1 MTSLKTIRLRLNLTQ
16 RLALV
21 FAGLLLLCS
30 GASAWMQ
37 VLSSRMH
44 EQEVV
49 QGLSR
54 DLAAHIAAQAP
65 LMDERGPM
73 PGAVRRLFGQLMA
86 VNPSVEVYLLD
97 TDGRVVE
104 HAAPQGHTVRERV
117 DLDPIRRFLAR
128 EALPITGDDP
138 RSSAR
143 KVFSAAP
150 LRVGDRDA
158 GFVYVVLLGEA
169 HDRLAGLDATGNAL
183 RVALWS
189 IAMVALLCL
198 AAGLIAFGLITRPLR
213 RLAEAVRRYNIDDVA
228 AVDGI
233 NNFNDT
239 GGTGVTSVTMATGNA
254 KAPDLFMDDGLP
266 AGTQRD
272 EIAVLRAAFS
282 QMATR
287 IGEQWRRLSRQDEQR
302 REMVTTISHDLRT
315 PLSSLH
321 GYLETL
327 LLKDG
332 QLDPAQRRR
341 YLEIA
346 IEQSTAV
353 GGLARS
359 LFELARLEQG
369 FVEPQLESFQLT
381 DLVQDVFQK
390 FELVATQRQVTLS
403 ARFDEPVPAVE
414 ADLGLIERVL
424 TNLLDNALRHTPAG
438 GQVQVTL
445 ERASPASVRVT
456 LADTGPGIDPARR
469 ADLFQR
475 PFNVDGAR
483 RGGGLGLRI
492 VHRILA
498 LHGAEIR
505 LLEAPGAAFE
515 FALRQAPG
523 TALTPLTSLT
533 PAPAA
538 HRA

>member
-1 MTSLKTIRLRLNLTQ
+1 MRPRLSLRLNLTQ

-30 GASAWMQ
+30 GASAWLQ
-37 VLSSRMH
+37 VRSSRMH

-97 TDGRVVE
+97 NDGRVVE
-104 HAAPQGHTVRERV
+104 HAAPQGHLVREHV
-117 DLDPIRRFLAR
+117 DLDPVRRFLAH
-128 EALPITGDDP
+128 APLPITGDDP
-138 RSSAR
+138 RSPAR

-183 RVALWS
+183 RAALWS
-189 IAMVALLCL
+189 IAIVALLCL
-198 AAGLIAFGLITRPLR
+198 AAGLMAFGLITRPLR
-213 RLAEAVRRYNIDDVA
+213 HLAEAVRRHDIDDATATALLVDERSPDA
-228 AVDGI
+228 A
-233 NNFNDT
+233 T
-239 GGTGVTSVTMATGNA
+239 
-254 KAPDLFMDDGLP
+254 
-266 AGTQRD
+266 RD

-332 QLDPAQRRR
+332 QLDAAQRRR

-369 FVEPQLESFQLT
+369 FVEPQMETFQLT

-390 FELVATQRQVTLS
+390 FELVAAQRQVVLS
-403 ARFDEPVPAVE
+403 ARFDEPVPPVE

-424 TNLLDNALRHTPAG
+424 TNLLDNALRHTPPG
-438 GQVQVTL
+438 GQVQVAL
-445 ERASPASVRVT
+445 ERISSEPPASVRVT

-505 LLEAPGAAFE
+505 LLEAQGAVFE
-515 FALRQAPG
+515 FALRQAPAAG
-523 TALTPLTSLT
+523 RATSSP
-533 PAPAA
+533 PAPPPEAPTS
-538 HRA
+538 

>member
-1 MTSLKTIRLRLNLTQ
+1 MRLNLNLTQ

-30 GASAWMQ
+30 GASAWLQ
-37 VLSSRMH
+37 VRSSRMH

-54 DLAAHIAAQAP
+54 QLAAHIAAQAP

-97 TDGRVVE
+97 TEGRVVE
-104 HAAPQGHTVRERV
+104 HAAPQGRLVRERV
-117 DLDPIRRFLAR
+117 DLDPIRRFLDRAP
-128 EALPITGDDP
+128 LPITGDDP
-138 RSSAR
+138 RSGAR

-183 RVALWS
+183 RAALWS
-189 IAMVALLCL
+189 IAIVALLCL

-213 RLAEAVRRYNIDDVA
+213 RLAEAVRRYDIDDSN
-228 AVDGI
+228 DGS
-233 NNFNDT
+233 DA
-239 GGTGVTSVTMATGNA
+239 SAT
-254 KAPDLFMDDGLP
+254 APDLLVDQPSSAAPG
-266 AGTQRD
+266 RD

-282 QMATR
+282 QMAAR

-332 QLDPAQRRR
+332 QLDAAQRRR

-369 FVEPQLESFQLT
+369 FVEPQFESFQLT

-390 FELVATQRQVTLS
+390 FELIAAQREVTLS
-403 ARFDEPVPAVE
+403 AQFDDAVPPVE

-438 GQVQVTL
+438 G
-445 ERASPASVRVT
+445 EVRVT
-456 LADTGPGIDPARR
+456 LDRTAPSAQMPGHATEQRLSPAAAQVRVRLADTGPGIDPARR

-505 LLEAPGAAFE
+505 LLDAPGAAFE
-515 FALRQAPG
+515 FALPQ
-523 TALTPLTSLT
+523 ALTPTPAPGAGLT

-538 HRA
+538 HRS